1 MSDLPSTPCTRSG
14 RHSLIPV
21 ARNTAGLPTL
31 SKQDQEEF
39 LLDNTVPFTAAPDRT
54 ISPGF
59 IDPATFQ
66 QQMFNMMSLLTESV
80 TGQQTRQGITS
91 LSTRNFSKEPKAKD
105 PETFNGN

>member
-1 MSDLPSTPCTRSG
+1 MSNLPSTSYTQSG
-14 RHSLIPV
+14 CHSSIPV

-80 TGQQTRQGITS
+80 AGQQNHQ
-91 LSTRNFSKEPKAKD
+91 
-105 PETFNGN
+105 ET